1 MLEGGWVQ
9 AAWQGGLGLVVGSF
23 LALASVR
30 LPAGEPIVL
39 ARSRCRSCA
48 KALGPHELVPVLSW
62 MIQRGRCRT
71 CAAPIGWRYPVMELS
86 CAGLAAWAALATP
99 GLPGA
104 LGALFAWQLLLIA
117 AIDAEHYWLPDR
129 LTLPLA
135 ITGLLAAALFEAHQA
150 LDRVVGAA
158 AGFLALAGLAWGYR
172 RLRGREGLG
181 GGDPRLLAGIGAW
194 VGWQGLPLTLLLA
207 SLAGLSLVL
216 AARLWGRPMAGD
228 DRLPFGA
235 FLALGAWLSWL
246 HATG

>member
-1 MLEGGWVQ
+1 MSPLLEGGWVQ

-39 ARSRCRSCA
+39 ARSRCRSCG

-99 GLPGA
+99 GPPGA

-135 ITGLLAAALFEAHQA
+135 ITGLLAAALFEPHQA
-150 LDRVVGAA
+150 LDRVIGAA

-181 GGDPRLLAGIGAW
+181 GGDPRLLAGIGA
-194 VGWQGLPLTLLLA
+194 
-207 SLAGLSLVL
+207 
-216 AARLWGRPMAGD
+216 
-228 DRLPFGA
+228 
-235 FLALGAWLSWL
+235 
-246 HATG
+246 